1 MAEEIKHQIL
11 LLKYDQWVIRGY
23 FMESRYEIRFRV
35 NNIKENKKLF
45 NPFRDKS

>member
-11 LLKYDQWVIRGY
+11 LLKHDQWVIMGY
-23 FMESRYEIRFRV
+23 FMDSGYEIRFKV